1 MSTNNSDH
9 VSKRTLILAMIGTAI
24 FTVVI
29 LNWQGMLRHS
39 EFKDDFALS
48 TYRAIFI
55 SEQESAPYRMSPKP
69 SHQSAECVD
78 GYLFIIADKNE
89 AMQGLIVDYKNRGI
103 KCALSAHQSSPD
115 NTQP

>member
-69 SHQSAECVD
+69 SHQSAQCLD
-78 GYLFIIADKNE
+78 GYLFIVADKNE

-103 KCALSAHQSSPD
+103 KCVLPGQPPKSD
-115 NTQP
+115 NAQP